1 MSFSITLS
9 KEVAARVAEGRPII
23 GIEELQ
29 NTDGLEPGRP
39 VRLLDSQGRDAVASG
54 LADPENEIIRVLS
67 RDPNAKFD
75 AAFFRRRV
83 EAAVALRR
91 ELGLIGT
98 TSCRVIHSEG
108 DWLSGFTSDLF
119 CGADGTPDFAVLY
132 VYSRALVEH
141 GRLVAQSLLE
151 VLKLRGVVLKVRPK
165 GGAASGQVKQEII
178 GETPEEKRIGVES
191 GVPYEIHLLGGMN
204 VGLFTDMREHRRG
217 LHRFAAGRR
226 VLNCFSYTGAISV
239 TAAKAG
245 AKSVTSV
252 DLSSGVLKWAA
263 ENFRLSGFSPDS
275 PKYKFEVSD
284 VGRFLERTGETDDKY
299 DLVILD
305 PPTFSKARASG
316 WSIHNDYGDLI
327 ASAIQVLSP
336 GGILWISAN
345 TVREQ
350 RLGKYLDE
358 GLKQAG
364 KSAQILE
371 LGGLPPDYPTLPGYP
386 EGRYL
391 EVCLSRIASGR

>member
-305 PPTFSKARASG
+305 PPTFSRNAAGAAFQVQRDFERLVALALEVAAPGAKILLSVNHAAMRVADLERAARTALKMAG
-316 WSIHNDYGDLI
+316 RCGRFNP
-327 ASAIQVLSP
+327 SAPLPDFPP
-336 GGILWISAN
+336 GQGAK
-345 TVREQ
+345 TVW
-350 RLGKYLDE
+350 
-358 GLKQAG
+358 
-364 KSAQILE
+364 LE
-371 LGGLPPDYPTLPGYP
+371 CSGGL
-386 EGRYL
+386 
-391 EVCLSRIASGR
+391 